1 VQLRHLFDLEGR
13 RLDARDAAVVDL
25 VQASRYGTGEGRA
38 HGRLSG
44 TVRWTVMSEDGDGG
58 AWRSSL
64 HGFIDTDDRATVVI
78 RVEVTGRGSDDSR
91 TATSWWTFSSE
102 DPRYGWVNAVA
113 AVGEAAANG
122 ELDRVAVFECVNELS
137 RRAGGPSPLQDL
149 PRDAS

>member
-1 VQLRHLFDLEGR
+1 VQLRHLLDLEGR

-38 HGRLSG
+38 RGRLSG

-78 RVEVTGRGSDDSR
+78 RVEVIGRGSDQERS
-91 TATSWWTFSSE
+91 ATSWWTFSSE
-102 DPRYGWVNAVA
+102 DPRYGWVNAIT
-113 AVGEAAANG
+113 AVGEVGPRG
-122 ELDRVAVFECVNELS
+122 ELDHTSVFECVNELA
-137 RRAGGPSPLQDL
+137 RGAGSTTLRDVPG
-149 PRDAS
+149 DAS